1 MTHSPDPA
9 PLFPVPLAPAA
20 FSRFPRVLKRWSG
33 ALLQHRVGQPLK
45 RWPLGLTN
53 WRASKPYR
61 RDPATP
67 LLAEDQGCVV
77 AVGDFDGKTGLC
89 RAAHYEAMRL
99 RLRHRGIVL
108 LSLSPQPAGAPAVNG
123 RDLGA
128 VSRLYLLCQPNRY
141 RRALRLFRPEQPAS
155 AHRTGLWAWENDVFP
170 RAWRFALRIVD
181 EVWTPSAFSQA
192 AIRSASTLPVV
203 VVPHHVTVDLT
214 IPAADRAAFDVPAA
228 AFLGIAIMDIKMC
241 PERKNPW
248 AHVEAWQKAFGDS
261 ADHVLLIK
269 MRCTAATRVVEHELR
284 EMIGAAG
291 NIRLVRQDFSDD
303 EQVAFQRMA
312 DVYLSLHRAEAYGL
326 NIREFLEM
334 GTPVVAT
341 HWSANTEYG
350 PGFAH
355 YHGVRAGLVRYRDWM
370 GHYPDAGFSWADAD
384 TGHAAQ
390 LLREVAKSLKP
401 RATDPPR
408 SPPATEAPRNPG
420 TAAS

>member
-1 MTHSPDPA
+1 MPSLDPD
-9 PLFPVPLAPAA
+9 PLFPVPLSPLA
-20 FSRFPRVLKRWSG
+20 FRRFPRTLRRWTAG
-33 ALLQHRVGQPLK
+33 LLAHRLGQPLK
-45 RWPLGLTN
+45 RWRLGLAN

-61 RDPATP
+61 RDPATI

-77 AVGDFDGKTGLC
+77 AVGDFGGKTGLS
-89 RAAHYEAMRL
+89 RAAHYEAVRL
-99 RLRHRGIVL
+99 QRRHPGLVL
-108 LSLSPQPAGAPAVNG
+108 LSLSPQPAGMPAVDG
-123 RDLGA
+123 RDLGT

-141 RRALRLFRPEQPAS
+141 RRALRLFSPEQLAG
-155 AHRTGLWAWENDVFP
+155 AHRTGLWAWENEVFP

-192 AIRSASTLPVV
+192 AIRNASTLPVV
-203 VVPHHVTVDLT
+203 VVPHHVMVDLS
-214 IPAADRAAFDVPAA
+214 IAATERAAFHVPAA

-261 ADHVLLIK
+261 AEHVLLIK
-269 MRCTAATRVVEHELR
+269 MRCSSATRVVEHELR

-291 NIRLVRQDFSDD
+291 NIRLVRQDFSDA

-312 DVYLSLHRAEAYGL
+312 DVYVSLHRAEAYGL

-350 PGFAH
+350 PDFAH
-355 YHGVRAGLVRYRDWM
+355 YRGVRAGLVRYRDWM

-384 TGHAAQ
+384 TDHAAR
-390 LLREVAKSLKP
+390 LLREVA
-401 RATDPPR
+401 D
-408 SPPATEAPRNPG
+408 
-420 TAAS
+420 ASR

>member
-1 MTHSPDPA
+1 MVVPTHQDRDQEQA
-9 PLFPVPLAPAA
+9 PLCPVPISPRQFHRL
-20 FSRFPRVLKRWSG
+20 PRVLRRWNG
-33 ALLQHRVGQPLK
+33 AVLLHRLGQPLK
-45 RWPLGLTN
+45 RWRLALAN

-61 RDPATP
+61 RDPAVP
-67 LLAEDQGCVV
+67 LLAEAQGCVV

-89 RAAHYEAMRL
+89 RAAHYEATRL
-99 RLRHRGIVL
+99 RLRHPGLVL
-108 LSLSPQPAGAPAVNG
+108 LSLSAQPAGAPAVSG

-128 VSRLYLLCQPNRY
+128 VARLYLLCQPNRY
-141 RRALRLFRPEQPAS
+141 RRALRLFRPEQLAA

-192 AIRSASTLPVV
+192 AIRSASTLPVA
-203 VVPHHVTVDLT
+203 VVPHHVTVDRT
-214 IPAADRAAFDVPAA
+214 IPAADRASFEVPAD

-261 ADHVLLIK
+261 PAHVLLIK
-269 MRCTAATRVVEHELR
+269 MRCSSATRVVERELR

-291 NIRLVRQDFSDD
+291 NIRLVRQDFSDA
-303 EQVAFQRMA
+303 EQIAFQRMA

-334 GTPVVAT
+334 GIPVVAT

-350 PGFAH
+350 PDFAH
-355 YHGVRAGLVRYRDWM
+355 YRGVRAGLVRYRDWM
-370 GHYPDAGFSWADAD
+370 GHYPDANFSWADAD
-384 TGHAAQ
+384 TDHAAR
-390 LLREVAKSLKP
+390 LLRAVA
-401 RATDPPR
+401 D
-408 SPPATEAPRNPG
+408 
-420 TAAS
+420 ASR

>member
-1 MTHSPDPA
+1 MSLLDSHPPFA
-9 PLFPVPLAPAA
+9 VPLAPQQ
-20 FSRFPRVLKRWSG
+20 FRRLPRALRRWNVG
-33 ALLQHRVGQPLK
+33 LLLQRLGQPLR
-45 RWPLGLTN
+45 RWRLELTN
-53 WRASKPYR
+53 WRVSRPYR
-61 RDPATP
+61 RDPATA

-77 AVGDFDGKTGLC
+77 AVGDFGGKTGLC
-89 RAAHYEAMRL
+89 RAAQYEATRL
-99 RLRHRGIVL
+99 RLRHPGLIL
-108 LSLSPQPAGAPAVNG
+108 LSLSAQPAGAPAVSG
-123 RDLGA
+123 RELPGV

-141 RRALRLFRPEQPAS
+141 RRALRLFRPEQLAG
-155 AHRTGLWAWENDVFP
+155 AHRTGLWAWENEVFP
-170 RAWRFALRIVD
+170 RAWRFALRLVD
-181 EVWTPSAFSQA
+181 EIWTPSAFSRA
-192 AIRSASTLPVV
+192 AIQSASALPVV
-203 VVPHHVTVDLT
+203 VVPHHVAVDPT
-214 IPAADRAAFDVPAA
+214 ILATERGVFDVPSD
-228 AFLGIAIMDIKMC
+228 AFLGIAIMDIKVC

-269 MRCTAATRVVEHELR
+269 LRCSSATRVVERELR

-291 NIRLVRQDFSDD
+291 NIRLVQQDFSDV

-370 GHYPDAGFSWADAD
+370 GHYPDTDFSWADAD
-384 TGHAAQ
+384 TDHAAQ
-390 LLREVAKSLKP
+390 LLRAVAAQ
-401 RATDPPR
+401 RAYL
-408 SPPATEAPRNPG
+408 
-420 TAAS
+420 

>member
-1 MTHSPDPA
+1 MSPLDPR
-9 PLFPVPLAPAA
+9 PLFSVPLAPQQ
-20 FSRFPRVLKRWSG
+20 FRRFPRALRRWSSG
-33 ALLQHRVGQPLK
+33 LLLHRLGQPLR
-45 RWPLGLTN
+45 RWRLGVTN

-77 AVGDFDGKTGLC
+77 AVGDFGGKTGLC
-89 RAAHYEAMRL
+89 RAAHYEANRL
-99 RLRHRGIVL
+99 QLRHPGLIL
-108 LSLSPQPAGAPAVNG
+108 LSLSPPPAGTPSVSG
-123 RDLGA
+123 RDLGT

-141 RRALRLFRPEQPAS
+141 RRALGLFRPEQIAR
-155 AHRTGLWAWENDVFP
+155 AHRTGLWAWENEVFP

-181 EVWTPSAFSQA
+181 EVWTPSAFSRA
-192 AIRSASTLPVV
+192 AIREASTLPVV
-203 VVPHHVTVDLT
+203 VVPHRVTVDLA
-214 IPAADRAAFDVPAA
+214 IPAADRAAFDVPAS
-228 AFLGIAIMDIKMC
+228 AFLGIVIMDIKAC

-248 AHVEAWQKAFGDS
+248 AHVEAWQKAFGDR
-261 ADHVLLIK
+261 ADRVLLIK
-269 MRCTAATRVVEHELR
+269 LRCSSATQVVEHELR

-291 NIRLVRQDFSDD
+291 NIRLVQQDFSDA

-350 PGFAH
+350 PDFAH

-370 GHYPDAGFSWADAD
+370 GHYPDADFSWADAD
-384 TGHAAQ
+384 TDHAAL
-390 LLREVAKSLKP
+390 LLREVAGR
-401 RATDPPR
+401 RACAAR
-408 SPPATEAPRNPG
+408 SAAVRWASPAAL
-420 TAAS
+420 A

>member
-1 MTHSPDPA
+1 MEPAHIQDQA
-9 PLFPVPLAPAA
+9 PLFPVALSSRQ
-20 FSRFPRVLKRWSG
+20 FSRLPRMLRRWTF
-33 ALLQHRVGQPLK
+33 ALLVHRFGQPLK
-45 RWPLGLTN
+45 RWRQGLAN
-53 WRASKPYR
+53 RRASKPYR
-61 RDPATP
+61 RHPSAPT
-67 LLAEDQGCVV
+67 LAENQGCVV
-77 AVGDFDGKTGLC
+77 AVGDFEGKTGLC
-89 RAAHYEAMRL
+89 RAAHYEATRL
-99 RLRHRGIVL
+99 RARHPGLVL
-108 LSLSPQPAGAPAVNG
+108 LSLSSQPAGAPVVSG

-128 VSRLYLLCQPNRY
+128 VSRVYLLCQPNRY
-141 RRALRLFRPEQPAS
+141 RRALRLFRPEQLAT

-181 EVWTPSAFSQA
+181 EVWTPSVFSQA
-192 AIRSASTLPVV
+192 AIRSASALPVV
-203 VVPHHVTVDLT
+203 VVPHHVTVDLAV
-214 IPAADRAAFDVPAA
+214 PAADRAAFDVPAT

-261 ADHVLLIK
+261 PEHVLLIK
-269 MRCTAATRVVEHELR
+269 VRCSSVTRVVEHELR

-291 NIRLVRQDFSDD
+291 NIRLVQQDFSEA

-350 PGFAH
+350 PDYAH
-355 YHGVRAGLVRYRDWM
+355 YRGVRAGLVRYRDWM

-384 TGHAAQ
+384 TDHAAQ
-390 LLREVAKSLKP
+390 LLRDVAGRVRST
-401 RATDPPR
+401 RAV
-408 SPPATEAPRNPG
+408 G
-420 TAAS
+420 